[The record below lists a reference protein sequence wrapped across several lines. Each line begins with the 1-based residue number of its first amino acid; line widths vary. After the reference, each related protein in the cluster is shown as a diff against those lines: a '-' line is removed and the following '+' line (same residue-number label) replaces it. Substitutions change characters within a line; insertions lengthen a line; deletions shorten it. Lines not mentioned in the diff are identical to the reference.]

1 MPKYKLIVM
10 TRPVAGREQEYN
22 DWYQGSHLPDLVSIY
37 GVKSAQRFRLSR
49 TVVADPA
56 PLPYLAIYDIET
68 DDIDKTL
75 DDLRTRVG
83 SGQIFVSSALSK
95 EDYFG
100 AVYEEFGPA
109 VTR

>member
-10 TRPVAGREQEYN
+10 TQPVEGREQEYN
-22 DWYQGSHLPDLVSIY
+22 DWYQDAHLSDLVAVY

-56 PLPYLAIYDIET
+56 PLPYLAIYEIET

-75 DDLRTRVG
+75 DDLKPAWEPGRYLYRRRCRRRVTLALCTR
-83 SGQIFVSSALSK
+83 SSVLW
-95 EDYFG
+95 
-100 AVYEEFGPA
+100 
-109 VTR
+109 

>member
-1 MPKYKLIVM
+1 MPSYKLIVM
-10 TRPVAGREQEYN
+10 TQPVEGREQEYN
-22 DWYQGSHLPDLVSIY
+22 DWYQGMHLPDLVAVH

-49 TVVADPA
+49 TVVADRG

-75 DDLRTRVG
+75 DDLKARVG

-95 EDYFG
+95 ENYFG
-100 AVYEEFGPA
+100 AVYEEFGPE

>member
-10 TRPVAGREQEYN
+10 TQPVEGREQEYN
-22 DWYQGSHLPDLVSIY
+22 DWYQDSHLSDLVAVY

-75 DDLRTRVG
+75 DDLKTRVG
-83 SGQIFVSSALSK
+83 AGQIFVSSALSK
-95 EDYFG
+95 ESYFG
-100 AVYEEFGPA
+100 AVYEEFGPT

>member
-10 TRPVAGREQEYN
+10 TRPVEGREQEYN
-22 DWYQGSHLPDLVSIY
+22 DWYQDAHLPDLVSVY

-49 TVVADPA
+49 TVVANRE

-75 DDLRTRVG
+75 DDLRARVG
-83 SGQIFVSSALSK
+83 TGEIFVSPALSK

-100 AVYEEFGPA
+100 AVYEEFGA
-109 VTR
+109 RVTR